1 VTIAIL
7 QQIQKEKKLNK
18 EDKKE
23 DKSAAQKVN
32 DKELGIERIS
42 AGKWAILTEK
52 GQT

>member
-23 DKSAAQKVN
+23 DKSAAK
-32 DKELGIERIS
+32 K
-42 AGKWAILTEK
+42 
-52 GQT
+52 